1 MAKEFEAFIK
11 SIEECGKEHKIMF
24 EKPCRNLGFEGNWN
38 RARIFFQPTFNTL
51 MSVVETPFF
60 ILTINEVEIACFE
73 RVMPGIKSFDLVFVF
88 KNYEKPV
95 LRIESIDIKDLEGV
109 KNWLDKMNILF
120 FEVG

>member
-1 MAKEFEAFIK
+1 
-11 SIEECGKEHKIMF
+11 
-24 EKPCRNLGFEGNWN
+24 
-38 RARIFFQPTFNTL
+38 

-60 ILTINEVEIACFE
+60 ILTISEVEIACFE

-109 KNWLDKMNILF
+109 KNWLDKVLKFIFFLWNKMNILF
-120 FEVG
+120 FEVA